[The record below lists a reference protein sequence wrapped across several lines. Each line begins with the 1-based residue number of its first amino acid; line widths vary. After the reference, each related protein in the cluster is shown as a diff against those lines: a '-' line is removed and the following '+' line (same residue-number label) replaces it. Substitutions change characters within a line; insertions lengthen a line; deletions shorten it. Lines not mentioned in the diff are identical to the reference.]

1 MIPIRKERFEVLIA
15 YTRNPLAAGILSKEV
30 EWHTSDNEAL
40 LATIIIDLDNE
51 FTAIILGR
59 DADLKYHC
67 IDSSMPFEQIND
79 ARKYMFVESKK
90 RLEEGKSTF
99 PHGNES
105 NKAQNLFDV
114 ICAKEKLNP
123 NFENIR
129 SSKEYSSAREII
141 AEIMP
146 HYKDVD
152 GNFIKDFQT
161 TGFDS
166 RLWELYLYAYL
177 TEERLFINRE
187 HEAPDFLILNGSQ
200 NVAIEAVTV
209 KASQKYDAEIEVE
222 KLTPEKVQE
231 LLHDYMPLKFG
242 NSLFSKLNRKDKNKY
257 WEMEHTKG
265 CPLVFAIADFHAE
278 GSMCWSSTAL
288 VHYLYG
294 MRYDWHVSDDGQLII
309 NPIKT
314 NFFKKNGEKIIG
326 FFSLKDSENISAVLF
341 SAAGTIS
348 KFVRMGK
355 IAGFGDSSVSVKYGG
370 VCHNHSSLLLPSK
383 FFFEVDDKYNESWGA
398 GISIFHNPNALHPL
412 PEELFPSVAHHYMLE
427 NGTIICRPP
436 KFHPYSG
443 LTFMHPITDDIT
455 EASFDSLHTYFSTVT
470 GEIIDWSEEN

>member
-1 MIPIRKERFEVLIA
+1 MRTIEKERFEALIA
-15 YTRNPLAAGILSKEV
+15 YTRNPLAAGVLSKEV
-30 EWHTSDNEAL
+30 EWYASDNEAL
-40 LATIIIDLDNE
+40 LATIIIDVDNE

-79 ARKYMFVESKK
+79 ARKNMFAESKK
-90 RLEEGKSTF
+90 LLEDGESIF
-99 PHGNES
+99 PRGNES
-105 NKAQNLFDV
+105 NKTQNLFDV

-129 SSKEYSSAREII
+129 SLKEYSSAREII

-166 RLWELYLYAYL
+166 RLWELYLFAYL
-177 TEERLFINRE
+177 TEERLFINRGY
-187 HEAPDFLILNGSQ
+187 EAPDFLILNGSQ

-209 KASQKYDAEIEVE
+209 NASQKSDAEIEVE
-222 KLTPEKVQE
+222 KLTPETIQE
-231 LLHDYMPLKFG
+231 LLRDYMPLKFG
-242 NSLFSKLNRKDKNKY
+242 SPLFSKLNRKDKKKY

-288 VHYLYG
+288 SHYLYG
-294 MRYDWHVSDDGQLII
+294 MRHDWHVSDDGQLII

-314 NFFKKNGEKIIG
+314 NFSKKNGEKITG
-326 FFSLKDSENISAVLF
+326 FFSLKDSENVSAVLF

-370 VCHNHSSLLLPSK
+370 ICHNHSGLLLPSK
-383 FFFEVDDKYNESWGA
+383 FFFAVDSTYKESWGA

-427 NGTIICRPP
+427 DGKIICFPP

-455 EASFDSLHTYFSTVT
+455 QESFDSLHTYFSTVT
-470 GEIIDWSEEN
+470 GEIMDWSE

>member
-1 MIPIRKERFEVLIA
+1 MLPIEKERFEALIA

-30 EWHTSDNEAL
+30 EWYASNNEAL

-51 FTAIILGR
+51 FTVIILGR
-59 DADLKYHC
+59 DADLRYYC
-67 IDSSMPFEQIND
+67 IHSSMPFEHVND
-79 ARKYMFVESKK
+79 ARKYMLIESKK
-90 RLEEGKSTF
+90 LLEEGKSIF

-105 NKAQNLFDV
+105 NKTQNLFDV
-114 ICAKEKLNP
+114 ICDQEKINP
-123 NFENIR
+123 HFEKI
-129 SSKEYSSAREII
+129 STSKEYSSAREII
-141 AEIMP
+141 TEIMQ

-166 RLWELYLYAYL
+166 RLWELYLFAYL

-187 HEAPDFLILNGSQ
+187 HKAPDFLILNGSQ
-200 NVAIEAVTV
+200 NIAIEAITV
-209 KASQKYDAEIEVE
+209 NASQKNDAEIEVE
-222 KLTPEKVQE
+222 TLTPETIQE
-231 LLHDYMPLKFG
+231 LLRDYMPLKYG
-242 NSLFSKLNRKDKNKY
+242 SPLFSKLHRKDKKKY

-288 VHYLYG
+288 SHYLYG
-294 MRYDWHVSDDGQLII
+294 MRHEWHVSDDGQLFI

-314 NFFKKNGEKIIG
+314 DFTKKNGEKITG
-326 FFSLKDSENISAVLF
+326 FFSSKDSENISAVLF

-355 IAGFGDSSVSVKYGG
+355 IADFGDTSVSVKYGG
-370 VCHNHSSLLLPSK
+370 VCHNHSSLLKPSK
-383 FFFEVDDKYNESWGA
+383 FFFEVDNKYQESWGT

-412 PEELFPSVAHHYMLE
+412 PEELFPSVTHHYMQKD
-427 NGTIICRPP
+427 GKIICLPP

-443 LTFMHPITDDIT
+443 LTFMHPITEDIT
-455 EASFDSLHTYFSTVT
+455 QESFDSRLTYFSTVT
-470 GEIIDWSEEN
+470 GKIIDWPE